1 MAAAGISRPAGVPAI
16 TFSAGIAL
24 LLLSL
29 GGVAGVE
36 SMGRRVAAGAS
47 RASGANLFSGLP
59 PVCQRLLSRR
69 LHVPEY
75 PPIEGRPH
83 KFRMRLP
90 TKGQYGSLCVPQKN
104 GNRSCLRPHPLRSL
118 ALSADISACVG
129 SNQRLTCAVRVWR
142 HRYWSGLAHAS
153 VHRVPVKIRGEWN
166 PKGLQLGQDASGA
179 TIAYLLARN
188 PYIRALSLYLDKV
201 RSSCLKSSGS
211 KRAMECNQNV
221 YNYRNGKVK
230 LPTPPKKA
238 TFEEYM
244 QFVDEQ
250 FKQHGSMCKINY
262 PQHACLQTSI
272 CLEPSHSLVFLL
284 KTEEQDL
291 WYPCMVQY
299 LELGSVMSSPGW
311 RTFTGKH
318 CFHHPAGKTC
328 EQALELPSKA
338 ALLAG
343 SKDATLAT
351 GTLHATSAWSRLYD
365 HYTSAAAEIVTR
377 LYAKDFEI
385 LNYPTWD
392 GIGNFSVNFP
402 FETAQSYR

>member
-104 GNRSCLRPHPLRSL
+104 GN
-118 ALSADISACVG
+118 
-129 SNQRLTCAVRVWR
+129 
-142 HRYWSGLAHAS
+142 RYWSGLAHAS

>member
-1 MAAAGISRPAGVPAI
+1 MGCKRHSAGHVGRAAFSVISRCLGV
-16 TFSAGIAL
+16 AL
-24 LLLSL
+24 LLFF
-29 GGVAGVE
+29 VN
-36 SMGRRVAAGAS
+36 S
-47 RASGANLFSGLP
+47 RAARVTKGTVRKATATDHFHDLP

-69 LHVPEY
+69 LNVTEY
-75 PPIEGRPH
+75 PPLEGRPP
-83 KFRMRLP
+83 KFRLLMPTRL
-90 TKGQYGSLCVPQKN
+90 TASLCVPQKN
-104 GNRSCLRPHPLRSL
+104 GNMF
-118 ALSADISACVG
+118 
-129 SNQRLTCAVRVWR
+129 
-142 HRYWSGLAHAS
+142 WSGLSHAS
-153 VHRVPVKIRGEWN
+153 VYKTPVVLEGKKYSTR
-166 PKGLQLGQDASGA
+166 PLYVGLDTSNMAA
-179 TIAYLLARN
+179 AYMLARN
-188 PYIRALSLYLDKV
+188 PYVRALSLYLDKV
-201 RSSCLKSSGS
+201 KSSCKHERGGQGGVDC
-211 KRAMECNQNV
+211 KKNV
-221 YNYRNGKVK
+221 YNNRNGGVK
-230 LPTPPKKA
+230 LPTPPEHA
-238 TFEEYM
+238 TFEQYM

-250 FKQHGSMCKINY
+250 YTKTGSMCKINF
-262 PQHACLQTSI
+262 PDHACLQTSI
-272 CLEPSHSLVFLL
+272 CLEATHRPVFLL